1 MFLGGEEGL
10 IGYIIVTGTAG
21 AGKSS
26 LVGAL
31 ADRMASLGA
40 NVATLN
46 LDPAAEKLPYD
57 PSVDARDYVSVAE
70 LMDKGLGPNGA
81 LVAAVDSLINHV
93 LDIREE
99 IDYYS
104 PDYVVVDTP
113 GQLELFAYR
122 VGGPLVLRGIMG
134 DYNGVNIFLI
144 DSIFI
149 DNAISLVSALLL
161 ASSVAVRLG
170 LPQVNAVS
178 KADML
183 LPEVR
188 EEVIPRLGEPG
199 FLEFLLEKD
208 KTYEGAGKALAEE
221 LARAI
226 ETTGFIGEVLQASV
240 LEPETI
246 TLLAAKA
253 QQILAG
259 GDDYKIYD
267 ITGQ

>member
-1 MFLGGEEGL
+1 M

-31 ADRMASLGA
+31 SEKLTSLGA
-40 NVATLN
+40 SVATLN

-57 PSVDARDYVSVAE
+57 PSVDAREYVSIAE
-70 LMDKGLGPNGA
+70 FMDKGLGPNGA

-93 LDIREE
+93 VDIREE
-99 IDYYS
+99 LDYYA
-104 PDYVVVDTP
+104 PDYIIVDTP

-122 VGGPLVLRGIMG
+122 IGGPLVLKGILG
-134 DYNGVNIFLI
+134 DSNAVNVFLI
-144 DSIFI
+144 DSIFV

-208 KTYEGAGKALAEE
+208 RTYEGAGKILAEE

-226 ETTGFIGEVLQASV
+226 ETTGS
-240 LEPETI
+240 
-246 TLLAAKA
+246 
-253 QQILAG
+253 
-259 GDDYKIYD
+259 
-267 ITGQ
+267 